1 MWSVIESTTDR
12 EDWPQSPPP
21 PWPADV
27 RATIWWHRATDAGR
41 ELLPDRSVPV
51 TLVMMVDYL
60 SSPVGPYR
68 EILASPT
75 LRRPGHGL
83 GVMPRIS
90 VPFIAVDSEV
100 SAHGGRTHWQ
110 LPKVLAEFDG
120 DVLIESSASDTD
132 WSVKAHAKGVGPSFP
147 MRGGLGFAQPVDDE
161 FLLAGARLSGKAR
174 LCRVKVDA
182 TGPTLGSWLKSGT
195 HSGLQIVS
203 GSMVTGP
210 SRLFSALEV

>member
-1 MWSVIESTTDR
+1 MWSVIESTTERD
-12 EDWPQSPPP
+12 DWPPSPPP

-27 RATIWWHRATDAGR
+27 KATIWWHRATDAGR
-41 ELLPDRSVPV
+41 ELIPDRSLPV

-75 LRRPGHGL
+75 LRLPGQGR
-83 GVMPRIS
+83 GKMPRIS
-90 VPFIAVDSEV
+90 VPFIAVDSETSV
-100 SAHGGRTHWQ
+100 HGGRNHWQ
-110 LPKVLAEFDG
+110 LPKVLARFDG
-120 DVLIESSASDTD
+120 DVLSKSSASDTG
-132 WSVKAHAKGVGPSFP
+132 WAVKAQARGIGPSFP

-182 TGPTLGSWLKSGT
+182 SGPTLSSWLKSGT
-195 HSGLQIVS
+195 HSGLQIV
-203 GSMVTGP
+203 TGTMSTGA
-210 SRLFSALEV
+210 SRLVSAPEV